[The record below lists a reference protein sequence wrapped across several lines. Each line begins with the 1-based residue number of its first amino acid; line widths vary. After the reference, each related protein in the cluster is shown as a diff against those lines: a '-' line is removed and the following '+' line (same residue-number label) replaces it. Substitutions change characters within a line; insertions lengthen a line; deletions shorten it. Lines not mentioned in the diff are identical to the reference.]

1 MTFKLNADVSDYQPN
16 TVAYMQK
23 LKGYGVSSITTK
35 ITEGTNYKNPSRI
48 AQMNSANSAGMV
60 SHYYHFAQFTTN
72 ENIAVKEG
80 DYFVDTMKKD
90 GCSTG
95 AVAFLDFE
103 PVGLNPKIDCT
114 QAITTFFRV
123 LVNRG
128 YKRVGLYTGKYIMNN
143 LNWNKIKTAVLK
155 MGAKCCYL
163 WVANYGVTSPQVDN
177 VDIWQYSNTFH
188 GLSQDISYDFKGILV
203 KEDNASA
210 PKPKPKPDTSKPN
223 QSGSA
228 FKIGQHVKVNK
239 NAKKFIDETLIPDFV
254 RKSKLQVCEAPI
266 GLDKGNGYKYHVWLD
281 GVKLGW
287 LKGVDLDNAE

>member
-1 MTFKLNADVSDYQPN
+1 MTFKLNADVSAYQPN
-16 TVAYMQK
+16 TVAYMKK
-23 LKGYGVSSITTK
+23 LKGYGASSITTK

-60 SHYYHFAQFTTN
+60 SHYYHFAWFGSN
-72 ENIAVKEG
+72 ENTAVKEG

-103 PVGLNPKIDCT
+103 QTNLKMGENCT
-114 QAITTFFRV
+114 QAVITFFRV
-123 LVNRG
+123 LINRG
-128 YKRVGLYTGKYIMNN
+128 YKRVGFYTSTSFMGHVNWKTIMSEVKKMSGNN
-143 LNWNKIKTAVLK
+143 PI
-155 MGAKCCYL
+155 L
-163 WVANYGVTSPQVDN
+163 WVANYGASSPQYDGVD
-177 VDIWQYSNTFH
+177 VWQFSDKFH

-203 KEDNASA
+203 KEDNAST
-210 PKPKPKPDTSKPN
+210 PKPKPDTSKPN

-239 NAKKFIDETLIPDFV
+239 NAKKFIDGTLIPDFV

-266 GLDKGNGYKYHVWLD
+266 GIGTGYKYHVWLD

-287 LKGVDLDNAE
+287 LKGVELDNAE